1 MKQDQGRIMLI
12 MQGVT
17 CNQEDSPPQQVKIKR
32 PKRRNISQIDIDSCD
47 PGSIYDNTL
56 SNPSIPKQLRKS
68 AGFSRQRTAI
78 INASNSENQQVDM
91 STINTEEEYFKAR
104 IKSQ

>member
-17 CNQEDSPPQQVKIKR
+17 CNQEDSPQQIKLKR
-32 PKRRNISQIDIDSCD
+32 PKRRNISQIDIDSSD
-47 PGSIYDNTL
+47 PSSIYDNTL
-56 SNPSIPKQLRKS
+56 SNPSLPKQLRKS
-68 AGFSRQRTAI
+68 AGFSRQRTAL
-78 INASNSENQQVDM
+78 INASRSENQKVNINN
-91 STINTEEEYFKAR
+91 INTEEEYFKAR

>member
-17 CNQEDSPPQQVKIKR
+17 CNQEDSPQQIKLKR
-32 PKRRNISQIDIDSCD
+32 PKRRNISQIDIDSSD
-47 PGSIYDNTL
+47 PSSIYENTL
-56 SNPSIPKQLRKS
+56 SNPSLPKQLRKS
-68 AGFSRQRTAI
+68 AGFSRQRTAM
-78 INASNSENQQVDM
+78 INASRSENQQVNINN
-91 STINTEEEYFKAR
+91 INTEEEYFKAR

>member
-17 CNQEDSPPQQVKIKR
+17 CNQEDSPQQFKLKR

-47 PGSIYDNTL
+47 PSSIYDNTL
-56 SNPSIPKQLRKS
+56 SNPSLPKQLRKS
-68 AGFSRQRTAI
+68 AGFSRQRTAM
-78 INASNSENQQVDM
+78 INASRSENQQDKI
-91 STINTEEEYFKAR
+91 TNINTEEEYFKAR

>member
-12 MQGVT
+12 MQGVP
-17 CNQEDSPPQQVKIKR
+17 CNQEDSPQKIKLKR

-47 PGSIYDNTL
+47 PSSIYDNTL
-56 SNPSIPKQLRKS
+56 SNSSIPKQLRKS

-78 INASNSENQQVDM
+78 INASRSENQRADI
-91 STINTEEEYFKAR
+91 STINTEDEYFKAR